1 MTRDTPGRHGAE
13 GATHEAAH
21 VLGGLLRT
29 LAGDAN
35 LVDEVVEAARA
46 ASPEVA
52 RLPEAENRRHIAV
65 VVAAAIAQIEHAV
78 GPGDTGA
85 SEGLDKEV
93 YAAAEALGADRAMQG
108 IPIEALLRGV
118 HAGRTRAVDIAV
130 TRGRAEGISADAILD
145 ALVWFNRYAGALERH
160 VISGHRRAELE
171 LSRTARDAHTH
182 VLRRLLHGADDL
194 TDDEITRAGLRPD
207 GQYCCVLSD
216 VSDPVRARA
225 LEQRLAV
232 LGGVYGLV
240 EGRLAG
246 LSPRVPTEPTD
257 ALVVV
262 APSASLREVR
272 TRYDLCLTAI
282 RAAGNRRGV
291 HHLTD
296 LAGETAL
303 AAQPVLAALLTTE
316 YLGSLDPADHF
327 HRQLVST
334 ALTYLDHSQRVD
346 QTAEALHVHPNTV
359 RYRLG
364 KLTELTGAGPTPTTV
379 LDTLRWWWA
388 LRTWLRPG

>member
-1 MTRDTPGRHGAE
+1 MLGE
-13 GATHEAAH
+13 
-21 VLGGLLRT
+21 VLRA

-65 VVAAAIAQIEHAV
+65 MVAAAIAQVEHTASVPSSAV
-78 GPGDTGA
+78 AGHAAGPAEVLGED
-85 SEGLDKEV
+85 V

-130 TRGRAEGISADAILD
+130 ERARAAGVPAEAMLD
-145 ALVWFNRYAGALERH
+145 ALVRFSRYAGDFERH
-160 VISGHRRAELE
+160 VIGGHRRAELE

-182 VLRRLLHGADDL
+182 VLRRLLHGSDDL
-194 TDDEITRAGLRPD
+194 TDDEIARAGLRPD
-207 GQYCCVLSD
+207 GQYHCVLSN
-216 VSDPVRARA
+216 VSDPVRARS
-225 LEQRLAV
+225 LEQRLATF
-232 LGGVYGLV
+232 GGVYGLV

-246 LSPRVPTEPTD
+246 LSPRAPAEPAD

-262 APSASLREVR
+262 APAAPLREVR

-282 RAAGNRRGV
+282 SAAADRRGV
-291 HHLTD
+291 HQLTD

-303 AAQPVLAALLTTE
+303 AAQPVLAALLATE
-316 YLGSLDPADHF
+316 YLGSLDPADQF

-334 ALTYLDHSQRVD
+334 ALAYLDHGQRVD
-346 QTAEALHVHPNTV
+346 QTAETLHVHPNTV

-364 KLTELTGAGPTPTTV
+364 KLTELTGAGPLPTTV
-379 LDTLRWWWA
+379 LHTLRWWWA
-388 LRTWLRPG
+388 LQTWLHPTQDG